1 MSGIKKKM
9 KTMMMMN
16 DALFKFEISP
26 NFTNEL
32 KKLFISRL
40 LTQKYSK

>member
-32 KKLFISRL
+32 KKLFYFEIVNA
-40 LTQKYSK
+40 KIF